1 MLFYGYSLSL
11 SLPVS
16 FSFFILQVASYCVL
30 HISLSFSFY
39 MLPLKRLVSISH
51 SLYYIL
57 SIWVSPFLLFFL
69 NLNRSF
75 YFISFSFS
83 LTLSFSRSL
92 SLSLFLSPSLFS
104 KLHFAH
110 KLKNSKNRIL
120 VKEIFW
126 IFHLAFKKIERCKKE
141 FGEKQVLRLSL
152 NLKLHKIQQFY
163 FHDDWSRSQWLEH
176 STESCEFE
184 SRTEHP
190 RFPFDPTF
198 CCTFIAS
205 VFNQSVT
212 LVLLGALC

>member
-1 MLFYGYSLSL
+1 MVQLILLWIFFVSLSSCVFFFLHLTGSILLCSPHLSVFFILHATAQTFGLFSFLTIFTSYFLSECPHFSYSFSIVIALSTLSL
-11 SLPVS
+11 SPSVLP
-16 FSFFILQVASYCVL
+16 
-30 HISLSFSFY
+30 SL
-39 MLPLKRLVSISH
+39 
-51 SLYYIL
+51 
-57 SIWVSPFLLFFL
+57 
-69 NLNRSF
+69 
-75 YFISFSFS
+75 
-83 LTLSFSRSL
+83 SRSL
-92 SLSLFLSPSLFS
+92 SLSLFS

-198 CCTFIAS
+198 CCTFIES
-205 VFNQSVT
+205 VFNLNQSVT
-212 LVLLGALC
+212 RVLLGALC